1 METKEYK
8 VITEHDILG
17 IGDKRIVGIANGGD
31 ESYTM
36 ELNDAQAKKILAQ
49 GAQLFIEDEQVTL
62 ADFADIPEPQ
72 AIDDGKCVDDYTNGD
87 KNRANSRCK
96 VVGQTRFFKPDTVEV
111 PAANDEVTEDEE
123 HTSGEAPGNGTPEG
137 EGQDNTTGNEP
148 SNSESGETA

>member
-31 ESYTM
+31 ESYTI

-49 GAQLFIEDEQVTL
+49 GAQLFIEDKQVTL
-62 ADFADIPEPQ
+62 ADFADVPEPQ

-96 VVGQTRFFKPDTVEV
+96 VFGQTRFFKPDTVEV
-111 PAANDEVTEDEE
+111 PAVNEDVTEDEE
-123 HTSGEAPGNGTPEG
+123 QAGGEAPEDGTPEG
-137 EGQDNTTGNEP
+137 EGQTNTAGNEP

>member
-8 VITEHDILG
+8 VITEHGILG

-111 PAANDEVTEDEE
+111 PAANEDVTE
-123 HTSGEAPGNGTPEG
+123 GEAPEEGTPEG
-137 EGQDNTTGNEP
+137 EGQTNTAGDEA